1 MTTKRLTRSG
11 PIAYALLVVVL
22 LASVFPPAWVV
33 GTVGV
38 LFGAWE
44 VTRRLRAGA
53 AHIRHCIDTFE
64 PGPYEKPHLPGDL
77 SSAADRATRT
87 RDSS

>member
-1 MTTKRLTRSG
+1 MILTT
-11 PIAYALLVVVL
+11 V
-22 LASVFPPAWVV
+22 AWVV

-64 PGPYEKPHLPGDL
+64 PSSHEKPHLLGDL
-77 SSAADRATRT
+77 FSAADRATHT

>member
-1 MTTKRLTRSG
+1 MMLTT
-11 PIAYALLVVVL
+11 V
-22 LASVFPPAWVV
+22 AWVV
-33 GTVGV
+33 GAVGV

>member
-1 MTTKRLTRSG
+1 MMLTT
-11 PIAYALLVVVL
+11 V
-22 LASVFPPAWVV
+22 AWVV
-33 GTVGV
+33 GIGGV
-38 LFGAWE
+38 LFGVWE

-53 AHIRHCIDTFE
+53 AHIRRCIETFE
-64 PGPYEKPHLPGDL
+64 PSSHEKPHLPGDL

>member
-1 MTTKRLTRSG
+1 MILTT
-11 PIAYALLVVVL
+11 V
-22 LASVFPPAWVV
+22 AWVV

-53 AHIRHCIDTFE
+53 AHIRRCIDTFE
-64 PGPYEKPHLPGDL
+64 PSSHETPHLPGAL
-77 SSAADRATRT
+77 SPAAEHSTHT